1 MSMLDRLKDREEI
14 TIWIGCV
21 DKPIDCVIA
30 AIKLAETLK
39 QNPSVHFGP
48 SPPKKNAPIDDHEEQ
63 WNNIRVEMQLQQHA
77 PVDDI
82 DEGEQES
89 EQKRK
94 KKSAPKIQ
102 KPKKLPVK
110 RKLHLHNDKETMP
123 SQTTF
128 SNAPVIQTQ
137 TNTSLEKPSNLK
149 CNSGIALH
157 KIPRTTTD
165 RKKIV
170 QTNKPMVDAMVVS
183 ESEFNKAVRRLE
195 ARDAQVGRTYET
207 GETSRA
213 AVEDDMDEGA
223 EVEDYIGE
231 GAVLEDFIGEG
242 DELDNEMN
250 EDAQLDDDMEE
261 EEEIG
266 CVQDTYDPY
275 SSNCWQRGLYADETY
290 FSRLYRN
297 GDFVTNLEFGNIVLK
312 PWMIF
317 SDKEHFMSVF
327 RDYCIQC
334 GFAVVVDRSS
344 PRRFTASCLALLWLE
359 NLFKQAT

>member
-1 MSMLDRLKDREEI
+1 
-14 TIWIGCV
+14 
-21 DKPIDCVIA
+21 
-30 AIKLAETLK
+30 
-39 QNPSVHFGP
+39 
-48 SPPKKNAPIDDHEEQ
+48 
-63 WNNIRVEMQLQQHA
+63 MQLQQHA

-297 GDFVTNLEFGNIVLK
+297 AAEQRKARAKNTAK
-312 PWMIF
+312 KT
-317 SDKEHFMSVF
+317 S
-327 RDYCIQC
+327 Q
-334 GFAVVVDRSS
+334 SS
-344 PRRFTASCLALLWLE
+344 KHSAPKSTSTANPPDPPRRFTRSSLQSLSQPHPSINTTQTSYE
-359 NLFKQAT
+359 ATQGPSSQPVTRTRKGNKGKNKV